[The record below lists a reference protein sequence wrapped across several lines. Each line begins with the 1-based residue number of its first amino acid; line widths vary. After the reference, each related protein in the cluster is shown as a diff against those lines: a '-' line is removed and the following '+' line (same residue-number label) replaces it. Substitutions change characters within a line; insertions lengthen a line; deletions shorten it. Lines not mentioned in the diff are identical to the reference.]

1 MSLETSLEVSTVN
14 FINPI
19 PHHVAIIMDG
29 NRRWAYEKDMPS
41 AFGHWKGA
49 EALTQI
55 VKAASD
61 MGIKVLTVYA
71 FSTENWARQREEV
84 DYLMQLFETY
94 LLQQKEAMIE
104 QGVKLDAIGDLSRLP
119 QKLQKVFL
127 DVKQATCLGKNIELV
142 LALSYGGRDEIL
154 RGVKAVIKDVENGKL
169 IKDLL
174 TEDMFSNYLDTA
186 KWPDPDL
193 LIRTSG
199 ENRLSNFLLWQLCY
213 TEVVVTDV
221 LWPDFLNK
229 NLKEAVDEYRYR
241 KRRKGSL

>member
-1 MSLETSLEVSTVN
+1 MSLSAPLDEKKYL
-14 FINPI
+14 NPV

-29 NRRWAYEKDMPS
+29 NRRWAKEKDMPS

-49 EALTQI
+49 QALTEV
-55 VKAASD
+55 VKGASAL
-61 MGIKVLTVYA
+61 GIKVLTVYA
-71 FSTENWARQREEV
+71 FSTENWARNPDEI

-94 LLQQKEAMIE
+94 LLQQKQDMID

-119 QKLQKVFL
+119 ERLQKVFL
-127 DVKQATCLGKNIELV
+127 DVKHATRLGKNIELV

-154 RGVKAVIKDVENGKL
+154 RGLKSAIVDIEKGILNKNE
-169 IKDLL
+169 L
-174 TEDMFSNYLDTA
+174 TEEVFTRYLDTA

-213 TEVVVTDV
+213 TEVVILKE
-221 LWPDFLNK
+221 LWPDFIIKHL
-229 NLKEAVDEYRYR
+229 EDAVIEYRS
-241 KRRKGSL
+241 RRRRRGRL